1 MAVEIRRLQT
11 IHDNVMRVV
20 WYFVKQKPYAI
31 GVDDAL
37 LYLQVIEMICRQGA
51 IGD

>member
-1 MAVEIRRLQT
+1 MAVEIRRLPT

-20 WYFVKQKPYAI
+20 WYFDKPKPYAI

-37 LYLQVIEMICRQGA
+37 LYLQVVDMICRQGA